1 MAIENLLERITV
13 DTGKC
18 GGRPCICGMRIR
30 VQDILGMLSEG
41 MEISEILDD
50 YPYLERADIRAVQLL
65 AKHNEQHN
73 PLLE

>member
-18 GGRPCICGMRIR
+18 GGRPCIRGMRIR

-65 AKHNEQHN
+65 AKRNEQHN
-73 PLLE
+73 LLLK

>member
-18 GGRPCICGMRIR
+18 
-30 VQDILGMLSEG
+30 
-41 MEISEILDD
+41 
-50 YPYLERADIRAVQLL
+50 AVQLL
-65 AKHNEQHN
+65 AKRNEQHN

>member
-18 GGRPCICGMRIR
+18 GGRPCIRGMRIR

-65 AKHNEQHN
+65 AKRNEQHN